1 MPANTEFNV
10 VVIED
15 DSADFLILE
24 SLLLA
29 SQRFR
34 FRLTHVKSFQEAQQ
48 YLTNPGFDIFLLDYF
63 LGADTA
69 IDFLKEASLLH
80 IPQPVVVLTGA
91 DSGRIDD
98 EVINL
103 GAADFIPKNEL
114 STSLLERTIHHAVEH
129 KRAEMNL
136 ERLAKRDPLTG
147 LGNRLL
153 FEEMLEASLARAK
166 RKNGKLAVLFLDLDR
181 FKEINDSL
189 GHPTG
194 DLLLTL
200 IADRIRKVIR
210 SSDFAAR
217 IGGDEFTILVDE
229 IHDYEDAALVATKL
243 LEAIAPPTAIR
254 GHEIVISA
262 SIGIALYPEN
272 GKTPIKLMQ
281 KADIALYEAKRH
293 GINRLQC
300 FTARL
305 QTELEKNIK
314 LEKGLRRALGH
325 NECELYLQ
333 PKWNLADR
341 TIIGFEA
348 LLRWIEDEGGVK
360 RFVSPAEFIPIAEK
374 TGLIIPLGAW
384 VIEQT
389 CGLLKEWEA
398 RGITQFPIAI
408 NVSPVQLKP
417 GNFGASVKAVLDRE
431 GIPSRLLEIELT
443 EETMVDINSEDD
455 NALEELE
462 QIRSTGAKIYID
474 DFGTGYSSLKYL
486 KHFPADYLKID
497 KSFVSV
503 DGMDSLAEPA
513 ICRAIVTMAESLG
526 MQVIAE
532 GIETEEQLAAL
543 AAIQCN
549 MGQGYL
555 IAKPMPAEQALQ
567 LALGQPGRGPSSP
580 SSFPHQGGATSNE
593 HAR

>member
-1 MPANTEFNV
+1 MSTNNEFNV

-15 DSADFLILE
+15 DNADFIILE
-24 SLLLA
+24 SLLSA

-34 FRLTHVKSFQEAQQ
+34 FQLTHIKNFQEAQQ
-48 YLTNPGFDIFLLDYF
+48 YLTEDSHDIFLLDYF

-80 IPQPVVVLTGA
+80 IPQPIVVLTGA

-98 EVINL
+98 EVIDL

-129 KRAEMNL
+129 KRAELNL
-136 ERLAKRDPLTG
+136 ERMAKRDPLTG

-153 FEEMLEASLARAK
+153 FEEMLEASLARAE
-166 RKNGKLAVLFLDLDR
+166 RKKGKLAVLFLDLDR

-210 SSDFAAR
+210 NSDFAAR

-229 IHDYEDAALVATKL
+229 IHNYEDAVLVANKL
-243 LEAIAPPTAIR
+243 LDAISPPTAIR
-254 GHEIVISA
+254 GHELNISA

-314 LEKGLRRALGH
+314 LEKGLRRALEH
-325 NECELYLQ
+325 NECELNLQ
-333 PKWNLADR
+333 PKWNLSSR
-341 TIIGFEA
+341 KIIGFEA
-348 LLRWIEDEGGVK
+348 LLRWFEDEGGVK
-360 RFVSPAEFIPIAEK
+360 RFVSPAEFIPVAEK

-384 VIEQT
+384 VIRQT
-389 CGLLKEWEA
+389 CKLLKSWEEQ
-398 RGITQFPIAI
+398 GISDYPIAI

-417 GNFGASVKAVLDRE
+417 GNFGAFLKTILDKER
-431 GIPSRLLEIELT
+431 ISAHMLEIELT
-443 EETMVDINSEDD
+443 EETLVDIHSEDD

-462 QIRSTGAKIYID
+462 QIRSTGAKISID

-503 DGMDSLAEPA
+503 DGSDSLAEPA

-532 GIETEEQLAAL
+532 GIETEEQLQAL
-543 AAIQCN
+543 KEIHCT

-567 LALGQPGRGPSSP
+567 FALDHNCLNPEYTDQFSSP
-580 SSFPHQGGATSNE
+580 GGE
-593 HAR
+593 

>member
-1 MPANTEFNV
+1 MSTNNEFNV

-15 DSADFLILE
+15 DNADFIILE
-24 SLLLA
+24 SLLQA

-34 FRLTHVKSFQEAQQ
+34 FKLTHVKSFQQAQQ
-48 YLTNPGFDIFLLDYF
+48 FLTEASHDIFLLDYF

-129 KRAEMNL
+129 KRAEINL

-153 FEEMLEASLARAK
+153 FEEMLEASLARAE
-166 RKNGKLAVLFLDLDR
+166 RKKGKLAVLFLDLDR

-210 SSDFAAR
+210 NSDFAAR

-229 IHDYEDAALVATKL
+229 IHAYEDAVLVANKL

-254 GHEIVISA
+254 GHELNISA

-305 QTELEKNIK
+305 QTQLEKSIR
-314 LEKGLRRALGH
+314 LEKGLRRALEH

-333 PKWNLADR
+333 PKWNLCDQK
-341 TIIGFEA
+341 IIGFEA
-348 LLRWIEDEGGVK
+348 LLRWLEDEGGVK
-360 RFVSPAEFIPIAEK
+360 RFISPTEFIPVAEK
-374 TGLIIPLGAW
+374 TGLIIPLGEW
-384 VIEQT
+384 VIYQA
-389 CGLLKEWEA
+389 CKLLKAWEA
-398 RGITQFPIAI
+398 QGISHYPIAI
-408 NVSPVQLKP
+408 NVSPLQLKS
-417 GNFGASVKAVLDRE
+417 GNFGASLKAILDEE
-431 GIPSRLLEIELT
+431 GIPAHLLEIELT
-443 EETMVDINSEDD
+443 EETLVDIYSEDD

-462 QIRSTGAKIYID
+462 QIRSTGARISID

-486 KHFPADYLKID
+486 KHFPSDYLKID

-503 DGMDSLAEPA
+503 EGMDSLAEPA

-532 GIETEEQLAAL
+532 GIETDKQLQAL
-543 AAIQCN
+543 TAIKCS

-555 IAKPMPAEQALQ
+555 IAKPMPAEQALLFAQ
-567 LALGQPGRGPSSP
+567 NHNGMEREQPVPSP
-580 SSFPHQGGATSNE
+580 SAGENDSQ
-593 HAR
+593 

>member
-48 YLTNPGFDIFLLDYF
+48 YLTNPAHDIFLLDYF

-103 GAADFIPKNEL
+103 GAADFLPKNEL
-114 STSLLERTIHHAVEH
+114 STSLLERTIHHAIEH
-129 KRAEMNL
+129 KRAEINL

-166 RKNGKLAVLFLDLDR
+166 RKKGKLAVLFLDLDR

-254 GHEIVISA
+254 GHEINISA

-314 LEKGLRRALGH
+314 LEKGLRRALEH

-389 CGLLKEWEA
+389 CQLLKDWEA

-543 AAIQCN
+543 AAIQCS

-567 LALGQPGRGPSSP
+567 LALGQQGRSPELSGQLSS
-580 SSFPHQGGATSNE
+580 SGGRNHQ
-593 HAR
+593 

>member
-1 MPANTEFNV
+1 MPVNTEFNV

-48 YLTNPGFDIFLLDYF
+48 HLTNPAYDIFLLDYF

-103 GAADFIPKNEL
+103 GAADFLPKNEL
-114 STSLLERTIHHAVEH
+114 STPLLERTIHHAIEH

-153 FEEMLEASLARAK
+153 FEEMLEASLARAE

-243 LEAIAPPTAIR
+243 LDAIAPPTAIR
-254 GHEIVISA
+254 GHEINISA

-314 LEKGLRRALGH
+314 LEKGLRRALEH
-325 NECELYLQ
+325 NEFELYLQ

-360 RFVSPAEFIPIAEK
+360 HFVSPAAFIPIAEK
-374 TGLIIPLGAW
+374 TGLIIPIGAW

-389 CGLLKEWEA
+389 CRLLKDWEA

-431 GIPSRLLEIELT
+431 DIPSRLLEIELT

-455 NALEELE
+455 NALEELD
-462 QIRSTGAKIYID
+462 QIRSTGAKISID

-503 DGMDSLAEPA
+503 DGLNSLAEPA

-543 AAIQCN
+543 TAIQCS

-567 LALGQPGRGPSSP
+567 LALSQKGRSPEVSGQLSSSGGRN
-580 SSFPHQGGATSNE
+580 HQ
-593 HAR
+593 

>member
-1 MPANTEFNV
+1 MPVNTEFNV

-48 YLTNPGFDIFLLDYF
+48 HLTNPAYDIFLLDYF

-103 GAADFIPKNEL
+103 GAADFLPKNEL
-114 STSLLERTIHHAVEH
+114 STPLLERTIHHAIEH

-153 FEEMLEASLARAK
+153 FEEMLEASLARAE

-243 LEAIAPPTAIR
+243 LDAIAPPTAIR
-254 GHEIVISA
+254 GHEINISA

-314 LEKGLRRALGH
+314 LEKGLRRALEH
-325 NECELYLQ
+325 NEFELYLQ

-360 RFVSPAEFIPIAEK
+360 HFVSPAAFIPIAEK
-374 TGLIIPLGAW
+374 TGLIIPIGAW
-384 VIEQT
+384 VIERT
-389 CGLLKEWEA
+389 CRLLKDWEA

-431 GIPSRLLEIELT
+431 NIPSRLLEIELT

-455 NALEELE
+455 NALEELD
-462 QIRSTGAKIYID
+462 QIRSTGAKISID

-503 DGMDSLAEPA
+503 DGLDSLAEPA

-543 AAIQCN
+543 TAIQCR

-567 LALGQPGRGPSSP
+567 LALSQKGRSPEVSGQLSSSGGRN
-580 SSFPHQGGATSNE
+580 HQ
-593 HAR
+593 

>member
-1 MPANTEFNV
+1 MSTNNEFNV

-15 DSADFLILE
+15 DNADFIILE
-24 SLLLA
+24 SLLSA

-34 FRLTHVKSFQEAQQ
+34 FQLTHIKNFQEAQQ
-48 YLTNPGFDIFLLDYF
+48 YLTEDSHDIFLLDYF

-80 IPQPVVVLTGA
+80 IPQPIVVLTGA

-98 EVINL
+98 EVIDL

-129 KRAEMNL
+129 KRAELNL
-136 ERLAKRDPLTG
+136 ERMAKRDPLTG

-153 FEEMLEASLARAK
+153 FEEMLEASLARAE
-166 RKNGKLAVLFLDLDR
+166 RKKGKLAVLFLDLDR

-210 SSDFAAR
+210 NSDFAAR

-229 IHDYEDAALVATKL
+229 IHNYEDAVLVANKL
-243 LEAIAPPTAIR
+243 LDAISPPTAIR
-254 GHEIVISA
+254 GHELNISA

-314 LEKGLRRALGH
+314 LEKGLRRALEH
-325 NECELYLQ
+325 NECELNLQ
-333 PKWNLADR
+333 PKWNLSSR
-341 TIIGFEA
+341 KIIGFEA
-348 LLRWIEDEGGVK
+348 LLRWLEDEGGVK
-360 RFVSPAEFIPIAEK
+360 RFVSPAEFIPVAEK

-384 VIEQT
+384 VIRQT
-389 CGLLKEWEA
+389 CKLLKSWEEQ
-398 RGITQFPIAI
+398 GISDYPIAI

-417 GNFGASVKAVLDRE
+417 GNFGAFLKTILDKER
-431 GIPSRLLEIELT
+431 ISAHMLEIELT
-443 EETMVDINSEDD
+443 EETLVDIHSEDD

-462 QIRSTGAKIYID
+462 QIRSTGAKISID

-503 DGMDSLAEPA
+503 DGSDSLAEPA

-532 GIETEEQLAAL
+532 GIETEEQLQAL
-543 AAIQCN
+543 KEIHCT

-567 LALGQPGRGPSSP
+567 FALDHNCLNPEYTDQFSSP
-580 SSFPHQGGATSNE
+580 GGSK
-593 HAR
+593 RQ

>member
-1 MPANTEFNV
+1 MPTNNEFNV
-10 VVIED
+10 VVID
-15 DSADFLILE
+15 DDNADFIILE
-24 SLLLA
+24 SLLSA

-34 FRLTHVKSFQEAQQ
+34 FQLTHVKNFQQAQQ
-48 YLTNPGFDIFLLDYF
+48 YLTEDSHDIFLLDYF

-80 IPQPVVVLTGA
+80 IPQPIVVLTGA
-91 DSGRIDD
+91 DSGRIDE
-98 EVINL
+98 EVIDL

-129 KRAEMNL
+129 KRAELNL
-136 ERLAKRDPLTG
+136 ERMAKRDPLTG

-153 FEEMLEASLARAK
+153 FEEMLEASLARAE
-166 RKNGKLAVLFLDLDR
+166 RKKGKLAVLFLDLDR

-210 SSDFAAR
+210 NSDFAAR

-229 IHDYEDAALVATKL
+229 IHNYEDAVLVANKL
-243 LEAIAPPTAIR
+243 LDAISPPTAIR
-254 GHEIVISA
+254 GHELNISA

-305 QTELEKNIK
+305 QTELEKNIR
-314 LEKGLRRALGH
+314 LEKGLRRALEH
-325 NECELYLQ
+325 NECELNLQ
-333 PKWNLADR
+333 PKWNLSSR
-341 TIIGFEA
+341 KIIGFEA
-348 LLRWIEDEGGVK
+348 LLRWLEDEGGVK
-360 RFVSPAEFIPIAEK
+360 RFVSPAEFIPVAEK

-384 VIEQT
+384 VIRQT
-389 CGLLKEWEA
+389 CKLLKSWGEQ
-398 RGITQFPIAI
+398 GISHYPIAI

-417 GNFGASVKAVLDRE
+417 GNFGAFLKSVLDKE
-431 GIPSRLLEIELT
+431 GIPAHLLEIELT
-443 EETMVDINSEDD
+443 EETLVDIHSEDD

-462 QIRSTGAKIYID
+462 QIRSTGARISID

-503 DGMDSLAEPA
+503 DGSDSLAEPA

-532 GIETEEQLAAL
+532 GIETEEQLQAL
-543 AAIQCN
+543 KEIHCT

-567 LALGQPGRGPSSP
+567 FALDHNCPNPEYTDQCSSPGR
-580 SSFPHQGGATSNE
+580 E
-593 HAR
+593 

>member
-1 MPANTEFNV
+1 MPVNTEFNV

-48 YLTNPGFDIFLLDYF
+48 HLTNPAYDIFLLDYF

-103 GAADFIPKNEL
+103 GAADFLPKNEL
-114 STSLLERTIHHAVEH
+114 STPLLERTIHHAIEH

-153 FEEMLEASLARAK
+153 FEEMLEASLARAE

-243 LEAIAPPTAIR
+243 LDAIARPTAIR
-254 GHEIVISA
+254 GHEINISA

-314 LEKGLRRALGH
+314 LEKGLRRALEH
-325 NECELYLQ
+325 NEFELYLQ

-360 RFVSPAEFIPIAEK
+360 HFVSPAAFIPIAEK
-374 TGLIIPLGAW
+374 TGLIIPIGAW
-384 VIEQT
+384 VIERT
-389 CGLLKEWEA
+389 CRLLKDWEA

-431 GIPSRLLEIELT
+431 NIPSRLLEIELT

-455 NALEELE
+455 NALEELD
-462 QIRSTGAKIYID
+462 QIRSTGAKISID

-503 DGMDSLAEPA
+503 DGLDSLAEPA

-543 AAIQCN
+543 TAIQCR

-567 LALGQPGRGPSSP
+567 LALSQKGRSPEVSGQLSSSGGRN
-580 SSFPHQGGATSNE
+580 HQ
-593 HAR
+593 

>member
-314 LEKGLRRALGH
+314 LEKGLRRALEH

-389 CGLLKEWEA
+389 CGLLKE
-398 RGITQFPIAI
+398 
-408 NVSPVQLKP
+408 
-417 GNFGASVKAVLDRE
+417 
-431 GIPSRLLEIELT
+431 
-443 EETMVDINSEDD
+443 
-455 NALEELE
+455 
-462 QIRSTGAKIYID
+462 
-474 DFGTGYSSLKYL
+474 
-486 KHFPADYLKID
+486 
-497 KSFVSV
+497 
-503 DGMDSLAEPA
+503 
-513 ICRAIVTMAESLG
+513 
-526 MQVIAE
+526 
-532 GIETEEQLAAL
+532 
-543 AAIQCN
+543 
-549 MGQGYL
+549 
-555 IAKPMPAEQALQ
+555 
-567 LALGQPGRGPSSP
+567 
-580 SSFPHQGGATSNE
+580 
-593 HAR
+593 

>member
-1 MPANTEFNV
+1 MSTNNEFNV

-15 DSADFLILE
+15 DEADFMILE
-24 SLLLA
+24 SLLQA

-34 FRLTHVKSFQEAQQ
+34 FQLTHVKSFQHAQQ
-48 YLTNPGFDIFLLDYF
+48 YLTEECHDIFLLDYF

-69 IDFLKEASLLH
+69 IDFLKEASVLH

-98 EVINL
+98 EVIEL

-129 KRAEMNL
+129 KRAEINL
-136 ERLAKRDPLTG
+136 EQLAKRDPLTG

-153 FEEMLEASLARAK
+153 FEEMLEASLARAE
-166 RKNGKLAVLFLDLDR
+166 RKKGKLAVLFLDLDR

-200 IADRIRKVIR
+200 IADRIRKVLR
-210 SSDFAAR
+210 GSDFAAR

-229 IHDYEDAALVATKL
+229 INAYEDAVLVANKL
-243 LEAIAPPTAIR
+243 LDAIAPPTAIR
-254 GHEIVISA
+254 GHELNISA

-300 FTARL
+300 FTAKL
-305 QTELEKNIK
+305 QTQLETSIK
-314 LEKGLRRALGH
+314 LEKGLRRAMEH

-333 PKWNLADR
+333 PKWNLSDR
-341 TIIGFEA
+341 KIIGFEA
-348 LLRWIEDEGGVK
+348 LLRWLEDEGGVK

-374 TGLIIPLGAW
+374 TGLIVPLGEW
-384 VIEQT
+384 VIRQA
-389 CGLLKEWEA
+389 CKMLKAWEA
-398 RGITQFPIAI
+398 TGVSDFPIAI
-408 NVSPVQLKP
+408 NVSPVQLKA
-417 GNFGASVKAVLDRE
+417 GNFGASLKAILERE
-431 GIPSRLLEIELT
+431 GVPASLLEIELT
-443 EETMVDINSEDD
+443 EETLVDINSEDD
-455 NALEELE
+455 NALAELE
-462 QIRSTGAKIYID
+462 QIRSTGARIAID

-486 KHFPADYLKID
+486 KHFPANCLKID

-503 DGMDSLAEPA
+503 EGMDSLAEPA

-526 MQVIAE
+526 MQVVAE
-532 GIETEEQLAAL
+532 GIETEAQFQAL
-543 AAIQCN
+543 TAMNCS

-555 IAKPMPAEQALQ
+555 IAKPMPAEQALRFAQ
-567 LALGQPGRGPSSP
+567 SHNGRDLEQSGPSS
-580 SSFPHQGGATSNE
+580 SVEGSNGQ
-593 HAR
+593 

>member
-10 VVIED
+10 IVIED

-34 FRLTHVKSFQEAQQ
+34 FRLTHVKSFQQAQQ
-48 YLTNPGFDIFLLDYF
+48 YLTETSHDIFLLDYF

-129 KRAEMNL
+129 KRAEINL

-166 RKNGKLAVLFLDLDR
+166 RKSGKLAVLFLDLDR

-229 IHDYEDAALVATKL
+229 INDYEDAALVATKL

-254 GHEIVISA
+254 GHEINISA

-272 GKTPIKLMQ
+272 GETPIKLMQ

-305 QTELEKNIK
+305 QTELENNIK
-314 LEKGLRRALGH
+314 LEKGLRRALEH

-333 PKWNLADR
+333 PKWNLSDR
-341 TIIGFEA
+341 QIVGFEA
-348 LLRWIEDEGGVK
+348 LLRWIEDEGGTK
-360 RFVSPAEFIPIAEK
+360 RFISPTEFIPIAEK

-389 CGLLKEWEA
+389 CKLLKGWEA

-462 QIRSTGAKIYID
+462 RIRSTGAKIYID

-526 MQVIAE
+526 LQVIAE
-532 GIETEEQLAAL
+532 GIETEEQLEAL
-543 AAIQCN
+543 SAIHCD

-567 LALGQPGRGPSSP
+567 LALSNRGLSSAAFDQVSSP
-580 SSFPHQGGATSNE
+580 GGSD
-593 HAR
+593 R

>member
-1 MPANTEFNV
+1 MSTNNEFNV

-15 DSADFLILE
+15 DHADFIILE
-24 SLLLA
+24 SLLQA

-34 FRLTHVKSFQEAQQ
+34 FKLTHVKSFQQAQQ
-48 YLTNPGFDIFLLDYF
+48 YLTEASHDIFLLDYF

-69 IDFLKEASLLH
+69 IDFLKEATLLH

-91 DSGRIDD
+91 DSGQIDD

-129 KRAEMNL
+129 KRAEINL

-153 FEEMLEASLARAK
+153 FEEMLESSLARAE

-210 SSDFAAR
+210 NSDFAAR

-229 IHDYEDAALVATKL
+229 IHAYEDAVLVANKL

-254 GHEIVISA
+254 GHELNISA

-293 GINRLQC
+293 GINQLQC

-305 QTELEKNIK
+305 QTQLEKSIR
-314 LEKGLRRALGH
+314 LEKGLRRAMEH

-333 PKWNLADR
+333 PKWNLGDR
-341 TIIGFEA
+341 KIIGFEA
-348 LLRWIEDEGGVK
+348 LLRWLEDEGGVK
-360 RFVSPAEFIPIAEK
+360 RFVSPVEFIPVAEK
-374 TGLIIPLGAW
+374 TGLIVPLGEW
-384 VIEQT
+384 VIHQA
-389 CGLLKEWEA
+389 CKLLKAWEA
-398 RGITQFPIAI
+398 QGISHYPIAI
-408 NVSPVQLKP
+408 NVSPLQLKS
-417 GNFGASVKAVLDRE
+417 GNFGASLKAILDKE
-431 GIPSRLLEIELT
+431 GIPAHLLEIELT
-443 EETMVDINSEDD
+443 EETLVDIHSEDD
-455 NALEELE
+455 NALAELE
-462 QIRSTGAKIYID
+462 QIRSTGARISID

-486 KHFPADYLKID
+486 KHFPSDYLKID

-503 DGMDSLAEPA
+503 EGTDSLAEPA

-532 GIETEEQLAAL
+532 GIETEEQLQAL
-543 AAIQCN
+543 TAIKCS

-555 IAKPMPAEQALQ
+555 IAKPMPAEQALLFAQ
-567 LALGQPGRGPSSP
+567 SHNGLDQEQPVPSKSAGENDC
-580 SSFPHQGGATSNE
+580 Q
-593 HAR
+593 